1 MRFLVSTDNH
11 CGYGEVKK
19 INYDDAFVTLNEVFQ
34 QAKEQQVDFVLLG
47 TFLISKL

>member
-19 INYDDAFVTLNEVFQ
+19 TNYDDAFATLDEVFEH
-34 QAKEQQVDFVLLG
+34 AKTEDVDFVLLG
-47 TFLISKL
+47 